1 MKFKQQIALFVLS
14 LATTSAF
21 ATKATLLDY
30 SAIMTALRAG
40 NTVHAVIDVD
50 KCHYANNGTNAWDEK
65 TRGFRIDD
73 IYERSAPDIATGKKM
88 RMVAASVHDYVGN
101 QRDGVFISRSL
112 LRIFENGNVEVIDQM
127 FSMETTKFSDESILL
142 CHLSADGSGGVT
154 VTSKFPK
161 GV

>member
-1 MKFKQQIALFVLS
+1 MKFNKYLAVLFLS
-14 LATTSAF
+14 LVSTSVLA
-21 ATKATLLDY
+21 AKTTLLDY

-50 KCHYANNGTNAWDEK
+50 KCHYANHGSNQWDEK

-88 RMVAASVHDYVGN
+88 RMIAASVHDYVGN
-101 QRDGVFISRSL
+101 VRDGAFISRSL

-127 FSMETTKFSDESILL
+127 FSMETTKFTDESVML
-142 CHLSADGSGGVT
+142 CRMTADGSGGVT
-154 VTSKFPK
+154 VTSNFPK
-161 GV
+161 GA

>member
-1 MKFKQQIALFVLS
+1 MKFSKQLALLVLS
-14 LATTSAF
+14 LVSTSVF
-21 ATKATLLDY
+21 AAKATLLDY

-50 KCHYANNGTNAWDEK
+50 KCHYANNGRNQWEEK
-65 TRGFRIDD
+65 TRGFRIED

-88 RMVAASVHDYVGN
+88 HMVAASVHDYVGN
-101 QRDGVFISRSL
+101 VRDGAYISRSL

-127 FSMETTKFSDESILL
+127 FSMETTKFTDESVLL
-142 CHLSADGSGGVT
+142 CHMSADGSGGVT
-154 VTSKFPK
+154 ITSKFPK